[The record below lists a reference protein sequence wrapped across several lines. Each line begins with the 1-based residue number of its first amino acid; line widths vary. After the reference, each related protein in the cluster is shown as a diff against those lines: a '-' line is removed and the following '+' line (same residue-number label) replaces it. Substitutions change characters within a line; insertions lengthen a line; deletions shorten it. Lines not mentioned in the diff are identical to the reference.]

1 MQLDIPT
8 LMAAGALATGVAGLL
23 TVIAW
28 LADREAKALPWW
40 AAGFFVL
47 AIGITG
53 LLFGGNH
60 PRAPGTIASVVALS
74 TSPALI
80 WAGTRAFGNRRPV
93 VAAMAIGPLAYL
105 LCVAVESVFHK
116 FGLCV
121 VVGLGGTAMY
131 FGLAVAELYRQRAE
145 ALKARWPLIG
155 FLAMHTMIFVAGA
168 FEAALD
174 LLPRTRQVDFGLT
187 FGVIHFEQ
195 IIFVMGAAI
204 FMVVMVRERSEL
216 RHKIAAR
223 VDTLTGLATRRAFLD
238 RSEKLLADCLSR
250 DVPLALIIC
259 DLDHFKSIND
269 THGHAA
275 GDLVLQMFAHVARG
289 CLRLDDVIG
298 RLGGEEF
305 AILMPNSSR
314 EAAYALAERIQLG
327 FAVGQVPVEGVMVN
341 TTVSAGIATADHSST
356 VGRLLAKADAA
367 LYRAKALGRN
377 RVEVAEIADQATDST
392 RLVRVA

>member
-131 FGLAVAELYRQRAE
+131 FGLAVA
-145 ALKARWPLIG
+145 
-155 FLAMHTMIFVAGA
+155 
-168 FEAALD
+168 
-174 LLPRTRQVDFGLT
+174 
-187 FGVIHFEQ
+187 
-195 IIFVMGAAI
+195 
-204 FMVVMVRERSEL
+204 
-216 RHKIAAR
+216 
-223 VDTLTGLATRRAFLD
+223 
-238 RSEKLLADCLSR
+238 
-250 DVPLALIIC
+250 
-259 DLDHFKSIND
+259 
-269 THGHAA
+269 
-275 GDLVLQMFAHVARG
+275 
-289 CLRLDDVIG
+289 
-298 RLGGEEF
+298 
-305 AILMPNSSR
+305 
-314 EAAYALAERIQLG
+314 
-327 FAVGQVPVEGVMVN
+327 
-341 TTVSAGIATADHSST
+341 
-356 VGRLLAKADAA
+356 
-367 LYRAKALGRN
+367 
-377 RVEVAEIADQATDST
+377 
-392 RLVRVA
+392 